1 MLFGCTVAFLLHVFF
16 LLQFSYFKVY
26 PLAYFNVLSVSIFAY
41 CIWRLI
47 KTDETSVVI
56 TIASLEVITHQ
67 LLAGILLGW
76 ELGYQFFLLTMP
88 VFIHLG
94 RFKNQWVP
102 RGLTTL
108 SVVSLVL
115 LIWRKLAEVPAP
127 YSMPEWITSIIF
139 TINLLSAMFL
149 LAEFAAIF
157 SLNAK
162 LHEQALMAANVE
174 ARAASEAKSR
184 FLAVVSHEI
193 RTPMN
198 AIMGFTDLALEK
210 SVSAPGI
217 HRDLRR
223 IRSASGT
230 LLSLINEI
238 LDFSKIE
245 ADKLEIVAQPVDLR
259 NFVQEVQ
266 EMFEPEV
273 GDTDI
278 SFSLKWELGTLEH
291 PVAVDPV
298 RLKQILI
305 NLLGN
310 AIKFTEQGEV
320 LLEVRL
326 RPSNKN
332 VVEFN
337 VHDTGPGMSSELLGR
352 LFEPFQQAD
361 SGVQRRH
368 GGTGLG
374 LSISRRL
381 ARLMGGD
388 LQVES
393 EQGKGSQFQLA
404 IPFCQLKTVSLEALE
419 TRSGRLP
426 GPGEVR
432 GLTGLRV
439 LVVDDVELNRELT
452 RELLSREGVLTTLAV
467 SGEEALNLLKRE
479 PFDAVLMD
487 IGMPGMSGYEA
498 TKRIRE
504 MGQNGLPIIAMTAH
518 AREEDRQRS
527 QEAGMDDHLVKPLDI
542 LQLISALT
550 RCVPGI
556 ELKAN
561 SVEQIGSD
569 EHQLPEDKVLN
580 MAEALRRL
588 GGDGK
593 AINRLIGSFRARYSD
608 VGTELDRLIQSGD
621 REGINALAHELKGAA
636 SNISATG
643 IEAAAEHLEE
653 AVDEAGRAKAAAKL
667 VSEIEKFARH
677 TANLDLPPTAEQ
689 ETTLPDGAVLERLLE
704 SLTQNDLEA
713 LTLLESLGEQP
724 GSNLTGETL
733 SQLREH
739 VTNLRFEDA
748 LKLIREKQI

>member
-1 MLFGCTVAFLLHVFF
+1 MLFGCTVAFLLHVVF

-41 CIWRLI
+41 CIARLI

-94 RFKNQWVP
+94 RFKNPWVP

-108 SVVSLVL
+108 SVLSLVW
-115 LIWRKLAEVPAP
+115 LIWRKLAGVAAP
-127 YSMPEWITSIIF
+127 YHMPEWITSVIF

-174 ARAASEAKSR
+174 SRAASEAKSR

-198 AIMGFTDLALEK
+198 AIVGFTDLALEK
-210 SVSAPGI
+210 SASAPAI

-245 ADKLEIVAQPVDLR
+245 AEKLEIVSQPVDLR
-259 NFVQEVQ
+259 HFVQEVR

-273 GDTDI
+273 GETDI
-278 SFSLKWELGTLEH
+278 SFSLQWEMGVLEH
-291 PVAVDPV
+291 PVEVDPV

-310 AIKFTEQGEV
+310 AIKFTEQGD
-320 LLEVRL
+320 VRL
-326 RPSNKN
+326 RVSLCSSDSSIL
-332 VVEFN
+332 EFQIQ
-337 VHDTGPGMSSELLGR
+337 DTGPGMPEELLSR

-361 SGVQRRH
+361 SGVQRKH

-388 LQVES
+388 LEVKS
-393 EQGKGSQFQLA
+393 ELGKGSEFFLRVPFRQLENT
-404 IPFCQLKTVSLEALE
+404 PLDTLES
-419 TRSGRLP
+419 RSGRLP
-426 GPGEVR
+426 SPGEVG

-452 RELLSREGVLTTLAV
+452 QELLSREGVLTTLAS
-467 SGEEALNLLKRE
+467 SGEEALDALGRE

-498 TKRIRE
+498 TEKIRE
-504 MGQNGLPIIAMTAH
+504 RGYADLPIIAMTAH

-527 QEAGMDDHLVKPLDI
+527 KEAGMTDHVIKPLDI
-542 LQLISALT
+542 SQLISALA
-550 RCVPGI
+550 RSVPGI
-556 ELKAN
+556 ELQRRQEVPTDLGVIDSAL
-561 SVEQIGSD
+561 SE
-569 EHQLPEDKVLN
+569 VLDTKD
-580 MAEALRRL
+580 ALRRL
-588 GGDGK
+588 GGD
-593 AINRLIGSFRARYSD
+593 AETLRRLVLSFRTRYAD
-608 VGTELDRLIQSGD
+608 VGRDLNRFVQSGRRGELND
-621 REGINALAHELKGAA
+621 LAHEIKGAA
-636 SNISATG
+636 ANISAPA
-643 IEAAAEHLEE
+643 ISSAAEQIEQGSEE
-653 AVDEAGRAKAAAKL
+653 TLADTVAKL
-667 VSEIEKFARH
+667 ILEVENFSRQTLSLAERSDDRERGATGRDGVMEKLKKSL
-677 TANLDLPPTAEQ
+677 AN
-689 ETTLPDGAVLERLLE
+689 
-704 SLTQNDLEA
+704 NDMEA
-713 LTLLESLGEQP
+713 LTLLESLEEKAS
-724 GSNLTGETL
+724 SNLAGGTWDEL
-733 SQLREH
+733 KDH
-739 VTNLRFEDA
+739 VSNLRFDDA
-748 LKLIREKQI
+748 LRLIREKQL